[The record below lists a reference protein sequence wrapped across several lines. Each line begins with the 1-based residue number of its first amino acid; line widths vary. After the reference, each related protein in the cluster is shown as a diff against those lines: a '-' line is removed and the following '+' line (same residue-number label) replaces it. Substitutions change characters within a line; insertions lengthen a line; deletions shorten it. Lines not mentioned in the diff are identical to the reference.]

1 MTTYDWIV
9 IGNGITGAA
18 LSYELAHVGFSVLLL
33 DPSDRPHSATRFS
46 YGGVAFWAGT
56 TDMTQQLCQEG
67 IDRHRHL
74 SDELGASTEFHERDL
89 LMPVF
94 PDDDLPALTHLYQRF
109 QPQPT
114 LVDRQTAC
122 EFEPLLNS
130 EAIAAAFVVKHGHVH
145 PEKAVRAYNHAFQRL
160 GGQMAIAPVRQMQTD
175 QGKITGVVTPT
186 EIYAGHQVAVCAG
199 AMSRA
204 LLQQMQIT
212 VPCYFSHAELIE
224 TPPVDLNLRMVIM
237 PANTRRF
244 ALEATVEQSQ
254 KEDLWDEAG
263 HEIAPPILDAGIFQF
278 ADGHLRLGQIS
289 RLLTDPQAPVDAAAS
304 ERQIREAIA
313 HLIPALADVP
323 GQWHRCLVAFSGDRM
338 PLVGALPDYAGLHLF
353 SGFSNPFAFVPPIA
367 QRFAKSQVGNPDLL
381 IESLAPSRF
390 KEQN

>member
-33 DPSDRPHSATRFS
+33 DQRDRPPSATRFS

-56 TDMTQQLCQEG
+56 TDATQRLCQEG
-67 IDRHRHL
+67 IDRHRQL
-74 SDELGASTEFHERDL
+74 SDELGVSTEFHERDL

-94 PDDDLPALTHLYQRF
+94 PDDDLPALTHVYQRF
-109 QPQPT
+109 HPQPT
-114 LVDRQTAC
+114 LIDRQTAC
-122 EFEPLLNS
+122 ELEPLLNP

-145 PEKAVRAYNHAFQRL
+145 PEKTAQAYNYAFQRL
-160 GGQMAIAPVRQMQTD
+160 GGQMAIAPVQEIQTH
-175 QGKITGVVTPT
+175 QGKVTGVVTPT
-186 EIYAGHQVAVCAG
+186 ETYAGNQVVVCAG
-199 AMSRA
+199 GMSRA
-204 LLQQMQIT
+204 LLHPMQIS

-224 TPPVDLNLRMVIM
+224 TPPVDFTLRTVIM

-244 ALEATVEQSQ
+244 ALEATVEQNQ
-254 KEDLWDEAG
+254 HENLWDEAG
-263 HEIAPPILDAGIFQF
+263 HEIAPPILDAGVFQF

-289 RLLTDPQAPVDAAAS
+289 RLLTDPHAPVDAAAS
-304 ERQIREAIA
+304 ERQIRAAIA
-313 HLIPALADVP
+313 HLIPALDGVP

-338 PLVGALPDYAGLHLF
+338 PLVGALPERMGLHLF
-353 SGFSNPFAFVPPIA
+353 SGFSNPFAFIPPLA
-367 QRFAKSQVGNPDLL
+367 QRFAKSQAGEADPL

-390 KEQN
+390 KEQD